1 MASDIFKND
10 IELSFIAAFK
20 LIDKE
25 GSGLISTEK
34 LRQVMTTIG
43 EKLSHEEVKELIS
56 HANVDDD
63 GNINYME
70 FIRIVLAE

>member
-1 MASDIFKND
+1 MANDIFNNNT
-10 IELSFIAAFK
+10 ELSFIAAFK

-25 GSGLISTEK
+25 GTGLISTQK

-43 EKLSHEEVKELIS
+43 EKLSHEEVIELIS
-56 HANVDDD
+56 HANVDLD

>member
-1 MASDIFKND
+1 MANDIFKND

-34 LRQVMTTIG
+34 LRQVMTTLG
-43 EKLSHEEVKELIS
+43 EKLSHEEVIDLIS